1 MIASLSFAMTPII
14 CHCEELKTATQSL
27 NYKLMIHFEQK
38 RKNMIKRLADM
49 GISDKSV
56 LKALSKIPRE
66 QFLAPGLEHQ
76 AYDEKAL
83 PIGFHQT
90 ISHPYT
96 VAKMTELLQ
105 IMPRD
110 KILEIGTGS
119 GYQAALLC
127 EMKLKLHTIEIEPEL
142 AKKAKLKLNSLGYS
156 FISKTGDGSI
166 GWKAYSPYK
175 AIIVTAGVNIVA
187 EELIDQLIDGGR
199 LVIPVGNQKKQVLN
213 VYEKNSE
220 MITELTYD
228 EVIFVPMTGLKGLEK
243 K

>member
-1 MIASLSFAMTPII
+1 
-14 CHCEELKTATQSL
+14 
-27 NYKLMIHFEQK
+27 MIHFEQK
-38 RKNMIKRLADM
+38 RKGMIKRLADM
-49 GISDKSV
+49 GISDQSV
-56 LKALSKIPRE
+56 LNAMGKVPRE
-66 QFLAPGLEHQ
+66 QFLSAGLEHQ

-105 IMPRD
+105 IKPGD

-119 GYQAALLC
+119 GYQAAVLC
-127 EMKLKLHTIEIEPEL
+127 EMKMKLHTIEIEPEL
-142 AKKAKLKLNSLGYS
+142 SKKAKIKLNSLGYS

-166 GWKAYSPYK
+166 GWKAYAPYK

-187 EELIDQLIDGGR
+187 QELIDQLADGGR
-199 LVIPVGNQKKQVLN
+199 LVIPVGEKNKQVLN
-213 VYEKNSE
+213 VFEKNGETISE
-220 MITELTYD
+220 QAYN
-228 EVIFVPMTGLKGLEK
+228 EVVFVPMTGLKGLEK